1 MDMQDHADDLARR
14 RARAAQM
21 GGDEAVARQHAAG
34 KLTVRERAALID
46 DVIDPR
52 DTRPTLVRA
61 LEMATSKRVE
71 RPWRKHG
78 VMPV

>member
-1 MDMQDHADDLARR
+1 MGMKEHADDLARR
-14 RARAAQM
+14 RAHAAQM

-34 KLTVRERAALID
+34 KLEV
-46 DVIDPR
+46 
-52 DTRPTLVRA
+52 
-61 LEMATSKRVE
+61 ATSKRVE

>member
-1 MDMQDHADDLARR
+1 MDMKDHADDLARR

-21 GGDEAVARQHAAG
+21 
-34 KLTVRERAALID
+34 
-46 DVIDPR
+46 
-52 DTRPTLVRA
+52 VRA
-61 LEMATSKRVE
+61 LEMARSKRVE